1 MGMSVGA
8 KQGAVRN
15 DINVT
20 PLVDVVL
27 VLLIIFLVTMPVVM
41 RTESLEV
48 PRKAEDF
55 EDVTTVSKQIIVTYT
70 ADNKVVLSDGLD
82 DDKNRRIEAANL
94 AVELRP
100 MLEQKQG
107 EKIVFVDFCEHVRWS
122 DVIQTMDQVR
132 SLAQDKDHN
141 DIKVAL
147 KKKEKKSDLAADPSR
162 KDPCAE

>member
-1 MGMSVGA
+1 MSVGA

-162 KDPCAE
+162 KDPCVE

>member
-1 MGMSVGA
+1 MGMAVGG
-8 KQGAVRN
+8 KPGAARS

-94 AVELRP
+94 ASELRP
-100 MLEQKQG
+100 MLDQKQG

-147 KKKEKKSDLAADPSR
+147 KKKEKKSDQVDPSR
-162 KDPCAE
+162 KDPCVQ